1 MKFKLK
7 FVRRYIKIGA
17 NIHCDH
23 LVIRNEKR
31 NLLKTSNEDLRLR
44 FLVQFPSVHVSLLV
58 YKSSCPYLYV
68 YMFRSKSLIYFFFL
82 HLSSNLFLRS
92 IETFSF
98 VFIREYHEYR
108 AKKSIIRLHRLYK
121 YIYYSINIYIHIHNS
136 LEFVVSTNGKRRD
149 LFDRTKISFRRFSRE
164 IFSTKLIIVTFVLVS
179 AVIMFCD
186 LLCLFTATSRET
198 SSHNCMFFSY
208 IYIYFFLALKNDQK
222 S

>member
-1 MKFKLK
+1 MPLF
-7 FVRRYIKIGA
+7 I
-17 NIHCDH
+17 C
-23 LVIRNEKR
+23 
-31 NLLKTSNEDLRLR
+31 
-44 FLVQFPSVHVSLLV
+44 
-58 YKSSCPYLYV
+58 LYV
-68 YMFRSKSLIYFFFL
+68 SIEISDILFFFL

-108 AKKSIIRLHRLYK
+108 AKKSIVRLHRLYK